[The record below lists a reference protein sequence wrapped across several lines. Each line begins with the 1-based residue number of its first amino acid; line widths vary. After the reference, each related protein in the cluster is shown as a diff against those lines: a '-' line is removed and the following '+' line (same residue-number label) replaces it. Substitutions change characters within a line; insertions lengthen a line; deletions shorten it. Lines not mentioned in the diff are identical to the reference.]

1 MKTKKIVSLLL
12 TVLMACSVF
21 AGLSVSA
28 EDTTHTYTAV
38 GEAAFLGEN
47 WKPAKAENDLVLQSD
62 GTYKITYTGVAK
74 SDCYQIKVAEDHAWG
89 NSFGA
94 ALGDDSN
101 IKFSVPEDDS
111 TVEIILTLQGTKDL
125 TDADGNVTATVN
137 NGYVTILV
145 NGAAAPP
152 EVLPDVTEY
161 YLVGMSGLCN
171 GINWVPNDATNKMTA
186 NADGSFEITVSN
198 VQPTNVDVTGKE
210 NVDEEGNPVL
220 VPYEFKVV
228 TNGSWSQPAYGYD
241 GQIADGGANAQV
253 MVTEADSTVKIVLTA
268 DLHVQAYVN
277 GVNVTPAPVETTP
290 APTATV
296 DPFNNT
302 SLVTYN
308 GGFFFPPQDVEC
320 NRYFFKM
327 PVDDVDE
334 KGNVHNW
341 YTFNNSTATC
351 YWWDG
356 DQACES
362 WQKGYQMKAAG
373 LDNIY
378 YIDVPT
384 VVGTI
389 IFNNGI
395 DGGAAPAE
403 GEEPGP
409 NWGKNY
415 QTVNIGAEYYEPNE
429 NPNYPEGTTTFNNM
443 IYIVNVNNFEVSEYS
458 GATTYGGEWRYLHAD
473 GTIDYTPGTTFEPKG
488 ISVTTD
494 KTAVTLKNGASTT
507 VKATVK
513 GGDLGC
519 TTEWAS
525 SNEKVAV
532 VDQNGK
538 ITAKGKGTADVTV
551 KAQNPGSE
559 TDFYVATVKVTVT
572 QPVTSVKVSPVTV
585 YNGKTAKIKVTV
597 SPSNANNK
605 AVTYVSSNKKVA
617 TVTSTGVVK
626 GVKPG
631 TAYIT
636 VKAKDGS
643 GKYAKCKVT
652 VKQQKATKVTLSKT
666 KATIAKKGKTVK
678 IKATLAPANVYNKA
692 ITVKSDKT
700 KIVKVKKA
708 KITSGQSATLVGV
721 KKGTAKVKF
730 TAADGSKKSA
740 TCKVTVKK

>member
-38 GEAAFLGEN
+38 GDAAFLSAK
-47 WKPAKAENDLVLQSD
+47 WDPAATADDLTLQSD

-74 SDCYQIKVAEDHAWG
+74 SDLYTVKVAEDHAWD
-89 NSFGA
+89 NAFCDV
-94 ALGDDSN
+94 LGDSMSN
-101 IKFSVPEDDS
+101 IEFSVPEDDS
-111 TVEIILTLQGTKDL
+111 TVEIILTIQGTKEKEIGGVL
-125 TDADGNVTATVN
+125 TTVN
-137 NGYVTILV
+137 DGYVTVLV
-145 NGAAAPP
+145 NGAAAPGKVLP
-152 EVLPDVTEY
+152 EVTEHY
-161 YLVGMSGLCN
+161 VAGMPELCN
-171 GINWVPNDATNKMTA
+171 GVTWNQAAPENKMTA
-186 NADGSFEITVSN
+186 NADGSYEITF
-198 VQPTNVDVTGKE
+198 
-210 NVDEEGNPVL
+210 EGIAASET
-220 VPYEFKVV
+220 PYEFKVT
-228 TNGSWSQPAYGYD
+228 TNGAWEPAYGYD
-241 GQIADGGANAQV
+241 GLIGPGGSNVQLLI
-253 MVTEADSTVKIVLTA
+253 TEDNSTVKIVLTA
-268 DLHVQAYVN
+268 DLYVQAYVN
-277 GVNVTPAPVETTP
+277 GVKVSPDPVAPTQGTQETTN
-290 APTATV
+290 
-296 DPFNNT
+296 DRHET
-302 SLVTYN
+302 SAITYG
-308 GGFFFPPQDVEC
+308 GGFFYPPQDVEC
-320 NRYFFKM
+320 NRYFFQM
-327 PVDDVDE
+327 PVDVVDNN
-334 KGNVHNW
+334 GTAHNW
-341 YTFNNSTATC
+341 YTFSNATATC

-362 WQKGYQMKAAG
+362 WQKGYQMKASG

-384 VVGTI
+384 AVGTI

-395 DGGAAPAE
+395 DGGTAPVE
-403 GEEPGP
+403 GEEAGP

-415 QTVNIGAEYYEPNE
+415 QTINIGSEYYEPGE
-429 NPNYPEGTTTFNNM
+429 NPNFPDGTTSFNNM
-443 IYIVNVNNFEVSEYS
+443 IFIVDVNNVSVNELS
-458 GATTYGGEWRYLHAD
+458 GATTYGGEWRYLHED
-473 GTIDYTPGTTFEPKG
+473 GTIDYTAGTIFEPKG

-507 VKATVK
+507 VVATVK
-513 GGDLGC
+513 GGDLGY

-532 VDQNGK
+532 VDQDGK

-559 TDFYVATVKVTVT
+559 TDVYVATVKVTVT

-585 YNGKTAKIKVTV
+585 YTGKTAKIKVTV
-597 SPSNANNK
+597 APSNASNK
-605 AVTYVSSNKKVA
+605 AVTYTSSNKSVA
-617 TVTSTGVVK
+617 TVTSAGVVK

-678 IKATLAPANVYNKA
+678 IKATLAPSNVYNKK
-692 ITVKSDKT
+692 ITVKSSNAKVVKAMSKT
-700 KIVKVKKA
+700 
-708 KITSGQSATLVGV
+708 ITSGKTVTLKGL
-721 KKGTAKVKF
+721 KKGSANVKF

>member
-47 WKPAKAENDLVLQSD
+47 WKPAKAENDMVLQSD
-62 GTYKITYTGVAK
+62 GTYKITYTDVAK
-74 SDCYQIKVAEDHAWG
+74 SDCYQIKVAEDHDWT

-94 ALGDDSN
+94 ALGNNEN
-101 IKFSVPEDDS
+101 IKFSVPEDGS
-111 TVEIILTLQGTKDL
+111 TVDIILTLQGTKDL
-125 TDADGNVTATVN
+125 TDGDGNVIGTGN
-137 NGYVTILV
+137 DGYVTILV

-198 VQPTNVDVTGKE
+198 VQPTNVDVNGKE

-241 GQIADGGANAQV
+241 GKIADGGANAQV
-253 MVTEADSTVKIVLTA
+253 MITEANSTVKIVLTA
-268 DLHVQAYVN
+268 DLFVQAYVN
-277 GVNVTPAPVETTP
+277 GVKVSPDPVASTP
-290 APTATV
+290 APTASV
-296 DPFNNT
+296 DDNNNT
-302 SLVTYN
+302 SLITYG
-308 GGFFFPPQDVEC
+308 GGFFFPPQGVEC
-320 NRYFFKM
+320 NRYFFQM
-327 PVDDVDE
+327 VRDVVDKDGKVQ
-334 KGNVHNW
+334 NW
-341 YTFNNSTATC
+341 YTFNNATATC

-356 DQACES
+356 EYKCES
-362 WQKGYQMKAAG
+362 WQKSYQMKASG
-373 LDNIY
+373 LDDIY

-384 VVGTI
+384 NVGTI
-389 IFNNGI
+389 IFSNGI
-395 DGGAAPAE
+395 DGGPAPAE
-403 GEEPGP
+403 GEEAGP
-409 NWGKNY
+409 NWGKNC
-415 QTVNIGAEYYEPNE
+415 QTINIGAEYYSPGE
-429 NPNYPEGTTTFNNM
+429 NPNYPEGTKSFNNM
-443 IYIVNVNNFEVSEYS
+443 IFIVDVNNVTLNELSL
-458 GATTYGGEWRYLHAD
+458 APTCGGEWRYLHAD
-473 GTIDYTPGTTFEPKG
+473 GSIDYTPGTIYEPKG
-488 ISVTTD
+488 ISVTTNR
-494 KTAVTLKNGASTT
+494 TAVTLKNGASTT

-513 GGDLGC
+513 GGDLGY

-538 ITAKGKGTADVTV
+538 ITAKGKGKADVTV
-551 KAQNPGSE
+551 KVQNPGSE
-559 TDFYVATVKVTVT
+559 TDVFVATVKVTVT

-597 SPSNANNK
+597 SPKTASNK
-605 AVTYVSSNKKVA
+605 AVTYTSNNRAVA

-626 GVKPG
+626 GIKPG

-643 GKYAKCKVT
+643 GKYARCKVT
-652 VKQQKATKVTLSKT
+652 VKAQKATAVKLSTT
-666 KATIAKKGKTVK
+666 KAYIAKKGASTKV
-678 IKATLAPANVYNKA
+678 KATLYPSNVYSKY
-692 ITVKSDKT
+692 ITVKSYNT
-700 KIVKVKKA
+700 KVVKVMTS
-708 KITSGQSATLVGV
+708 KIASGKYATLKGL
-721 KKGTAKVKF
+721 KKGSASVRF
-730 TAADGSKKSA
+730 TAADGSRKSA

>member
-38 GEAAFLGEN
+38 GDAAFLSAK
-47 WKPAKAENDLVLQSD
+47 WDPAATADDLTLQSD

-74 SDCYQIKVAEDHAWG
+74 SDLYTVKVAEDHAWD
-89 NSFGA
+89 NAFCDV
-94 ALGDDSN
+94 LGDSMSN
-101 IKFSVPEDDS
+101 IEFSVPEDDS
-111 TVEIILTLQGTKDL
+111 TVEIILTIQGTKEKEVGGVL
-125 TDADGNVTATVN
+125 TTVN
-137 NGYVTILV
+137 DGFVQVLV
-145 NGAAAPP
+145 NGAAAPGKVVP
-152 EVLPDVTEY
+152 EVTEHY
-161 YLVGMSGLCN
+161 VAGVPELCN
-171 GINWVPNDATNKMTA
+171 GISWNQAAPENKMTA
-186 NADGSFEITVSN
+186 NEDGSYEITF
-198 VQPTNVDVTGKE
+198 TGIAASE
-210 NVDEEGNPVL
+210 T
-220 VPYEFKVV
+220 PYGFKVT
-228 TNGSWSQPAYGYD
+228 TNGAWEPAYGYD
-241 GQIADGGANAQV
+241 GLIVPGGADAQLL
-253 MVTEADSTVKIVLTA
+253 VTEADSTVKIVLTA
-268 DLHVQAYVN
+268 DLYVQAYVN
-277 GVNVTPAPVETTP
+277 GVKVSPDPVAPTTGTQETT
-290 APTATV
+290 
-296 DPFNNT
+296 NEKGET
-302 SLVTYN
+302 SAITYG
-308 GGFFFPPQDVEC
+308 GGFFYPPQDVEC
-320 NRYFFKM
+320 NRYFFQM
-327 PVDDVDE
+327 PVDVVDNN
-334 KGNVHNW
+334 KVVHNW
-341 YTFNNSTATC
+341 YTFNNATATC

-362 WQKGYQMKAAG
+362 WQMGYQMKASG

-384 VVGTI
+384 AVGTI

-395 DGGAAPAE
+395 DGGTAPAE
-403 GEEPGP
+403 GEEAGP

-415 QTVNIGAEYYEPNE
+415 QTVNIGSEYYEPNE
-429 NPNYPEGTTTFNNM
+429 NPNYPEGTTSFNNM
-443 IYIVNVNNFEVSEYS
+443 IYIVDVNNMEVNEYS
-458 GATTYGGEWRYLHAD
+458 GASTYGGEWKYLHED
-473 GTIDYTPGTTFEPKG
+473 GSIDYTAGTTFAPKG

-513 GGDLGC
+513 GGDLGY

-532 VDQNGK
+532 VDQSGK

-551 KAQNPGSE
+551 KVQNPGSE
-559 TDFYVATVKVTVT
+559 TDVFVATVKVTVT

-597 SPSNANNK
+597 SPKTASNK
-605 AVTYVSSNKKVA
+605 AVTYTSSNRKVA

-626 GVKPG
+626 GIKPG

-643 GKYAKCKVT
+643 GKSAKCKVT

-678 IKATLAPANVYNKA
+678 IKATLAPSNVYNKK
-692 ITVKSDKT
+692 ITVKSANAKVVKAMSKT
-700 KIVKVKKA
+700 
-708 KITSGQSATLVGV
+708 ITSGKTVTLKGM
-721 KKGTAKVKF
+721 KKGSANVKF

>member
-38 GEAAFLGEN
+38 GDAAFLSAKWEPN
-47 WKPAKAENDLVLQSD
+47 TPADDLTLQSD

-74 SDCYQIKVAEDHAWG
+74 SDLYTVKVAEDHAWD
-89 NSFGA
+89 NAFCDV
-94 ALGDDSN
+94 LGDSMSN
-101 IKFSVPEDDS
+101 IEFSVPEDGS
-111 TVEIILTLQGTKDL
+111 TVEIILTLQGTKEKEVGGVL
-125 TDADGNVTATVN
+125 TTVN
-137 NGYVTILV
+137 DGFVKVLV
-145 NGAAAPP
+145 NGAAAPGKVVP
-152 EVLPDVTEY
+152 EVTEHY
-161 YLVGMSGLCN
+161 VAGVPELCN
-171 GINWVPNDATNKMTA
+171 GISWNQAAPENKMTA
-186 NADGSFEITVSN
+186 NADGSYEITF
-198 VQPTNVDVTGKE
+198 TGIAASE
-210 NVDEEGNPVL
+210 T
-220 VPYEFKVV
+220 PYGFKVT
-228 TNGSWSQPAYGYD
+228 TNGAWEPAYGYD
-241 GQIADGGANAQV
+241 GLIVPGGADAQLLI
-253 MVTEADSTVKIVLTA
+253 TKADSTVKIVLTA
-268 DLHVQAYVN
+268 DLYVQAFVN
-277 GVNVTPAPVETTP
+277 GVKVSPDPVIPTQGTQETT
-290 APTATV
+290 
-296 DPFNNT
+296 NEKGET
-302 SLVTYN
+302 SAITYG
-308 GGFFFPPQDVEC
+308 GGFFYPPQDVEC
-320 NRYFFKM
+320 NRYFFQM
-327 PVDDVDE
+327 PVDVVDNN
-334 KGNVHNW
+334 GDVHNW
-341 YTFNNSTATC
+341 YTFNNATATC

-362 WQKGYQMKAAG
+362 WQMGYQMKASG

-384 VVGTI
+384 AVGTI

-395 DGGAAPAE
+395 DGGTAPVE
-403 GEEPGP
+403 GEEAGP

-415 QTVNIGAEYYEPNE
+415 QTINIGSEYYEPGE
-429 NPNYPEGTTTFNNM
+429 NPNFPDGTKSFNNM
-443 IYIVNVNNFEVSEYS
+443 IFIVDVNNVSVNELS
-458 GATTYGGEWRYLHAD
+458 GATTYGGEWRYLHED
-473 GTIDYTPGTTFEPKG
+473 GSIDYTAGTTFAPKG

-513 GGDLGC
+513 GGDLGY

-538 ITAKGKGTADVTV
+538 ITAKGKGKADVTV
-551 KAQNPGSE
+551 KVQNPGSE
-559 TDFYVATVKVTVT
+559 TDVFVATVKVTVT

-597 SPSNANNK
+597 SPKTASNK
-605 AVTYVSSNKKVA
+605 AVTYTSSNRKVA

-626 GVKPG
+626 GIRPG

-643 GKYAKCKVT
+643 GKSAKCKVT

-678 IKATLAPANVYNKA
+678 IKATLAPSNVYNKK
-692 ITVKSDKT
+692 ITVKSANAKVVKAMSKT
-700 KIVKVKKA
+700 
-708 KITSGQSATLVGV
+708 ITSGKTVTLKGM
-721 KKGTAKVKF
+721 KKGSANVKF

>member
-38 GEAAFLGEN
+38 GDAAFLSEKWN
-47 WKPAKAENDLVLQSD
+47 PAATADDLTLQSD

-74 SDCYQIKVAEDHAWG
+74 SDLYTVKVAEDHAWD
-89 NSFGA
+89 NSFGK
-94 ALGDDSN
+94 ALGDNNN
-101 IKFSVPEDDS
+101 IEFSVPEDDS

-137 NGYVTILV
+137 DGFVVILV
-145 NGAAAPP
+145 NGAAAPDK
-152 EVLPDVTEY
+152 VLPDVTEHY
-161 YLVGMSGLCN
+161 VAGMPELCN
-171 GINWVPNDATNKMTA
+171 GITWSEKAPENKMTA
-186 NADGSFEITVSN
+186 NADGSYEITF
-198 VQPTNVDVTGKE
+198 
-210 NVDEEGNPVL
+210 EGIAASET
-220 VPYEFKVV
+220 PYEFKVT
-228 TNGSWSQPAYGYD
+228 TNGAWEPAYGYD
-241 GQIADGGANAQV
+241 GLIGPGGSNVQLMITEDNA
-253 MVTEADSTVKIVLTA
+253 TVKVVLTA
-268 DLHVQAYVN
+268 DLYVQVFVN
-277 GVNVTPAPVETTP
+277 GVKVSPDPVPPTTKPQETTNEMNE
-290 APTATV
+290 TSAT
-296 DPFNNT
+296 
-302 SLVTYN
+302 TY
-308 GGFFFPPQDVEC
+308 GAGFFFPPQDVEC
-320 NRYFFKM
+320 NRYFFQM

-334 KGNVHNW
+334 SGNVHNW
-341 YTFNNSTATC
+341 YTFSNATATC

-362 WQKGYQMKAAG
+362 WQMSYQMKASG

-389 IFNNGI
+389 IFSNGI
-395 DGGAAPAE
+395 DGGTAPVE
-403 GEEPGP
+403 GEEAGP

-415 QTVNIGAEYYEPNE
+415 QTVNVGAEYYEPNE

-443 IYIVNVNNFEVSEYS
+443 IYIVNVNNVEVNEYS

-473 GTIDYTPGTTFEPKG
+473 GTIDYTAGTTFEPKG
-488 ISVTTD
+488 ISVATD

-513 GGDLGC
+513 GGDLGY

-551 KAQNPGSE
+551 KVQNPGSE
-559 TDFYVATVKVTVT
+559 TDVFVATVKVTVT

-678 IKATLAPANVYNKA
+678 IKATLAPTNVYNKA

>member
-38 GEAAFLGEN
+38 GDAAFLSAK
-47 WKPAKAENDLVLQSD
+47 WDPAATADDLTLQSD

-74 SDCYQIKVAEDHAWG
+74 SDLYTVKVAEDHAWD
-89 NSFGA
+89 NAFCDV
-94 ALGDDSN
+94 LGDSMSN
-101 IKFSVPEDDS
+101 IEFSVPEDDS
-111 TVEIILTLQGTKDL
+111 TVEIILTIQGTKEKEVGGVL
-125 TDADGNVTATVN
+125 TTVN
-137 NGYVTILV
+137 DGFVQVLV
-145 NGAAAPP
+145 NGAAAPGKVVP
-152 EVLPDVTEY
+152 EVTEHY
-161 YLVGMSGLCN
+161 VAGVPELCN
-171 GINWVPNDATNKMTA
+171 GISWNQAAPENKMTA
-186 NADGSFEITVSN
+186 NEDGSYEITF
-198 VQPTNVDVTGKE
+198 TGIAASE
-210 NVDEEGNPVL
+210 T
-220 VPYEFKVV
+220 PYGFKVT
-228 TNGSWSQPAYGYD
+228 TNGAWEPAYGYD
-241 GQIADGGANAQV
+241 GLIVPGGADAQLL
-253 MVTEADSTVKIVLTA
+253 VTEADSTVKIVLTA
-268 DLHVQAYVN
+268 DLYVQAYVN
-277 GVNVTPAPVETTP
+277 GVKVSPDPVIPTQGTQETTNDRGE
-290 APTATV
+290 TSAT
-296 DPFNNT
+296 
-302 SLVTYN
+302 TYG
-308 GGFFFPPQDVEC
+308 GGFFYPPQDVEC
-320 NRYFFKM
+320 NRYFFQM
-327 PVDDVDE
+327 PVDVVDNN
-334 KGNVHNW
+334 GTAHNW
-341 YTFNNSTATC
+341 YTFNNATATC

-362 WQKGYQMKAAG
+362 WQKGYQMKASG

-384 VVGTI
+384 AVGTI

-395 DGGAAPAE
+395 DGGTAPAE
-403 GEEPGP
+403 GEEAGP

-415 QTVNIGAEYYEPNE
+415 QTINIGSEYYEPGE
-429 NPNYPEGTTTFNNM
+429 NPNFPDGTTSFNNM
-443 IYIVNVNNFEVSEYS
+443 IFIVDVNNVSVNELS
-458 GATTYGGEWRYLHAD
+458 GATTYGGEWRYLHED
-473 GTIDYTPGTTFEPKG
+473 GAIDYTAGTIFAPKG

-513 GGDLGC
+513 GGDLGY

-532 VDQNGK
+532 VDQDGK

-551 KAQNPGSE
+551 KVQNPGSE
-559 TDFYVATVKVTVT
+559 TDVYVATVKVTVT

-585 YNGKTAKIKVTV
+585 YTGKTAKIKVTV
-597 SPSNANNK
+597 SPKTASNK
-605 AVTYVSSNKKVA
+605 AVTYTSSNRKVA
-617 TVTSTGVVK
+617 TVTAAGIVK

-643 GKYAKCKVT
+643 GKSAKCKVT

-678 IKATLAPANVYNKA
+678 IKATLAPSNVYNKS
-692 ITVKSDKT
+692 INVKSDNT
-700 KIVKVKKA
+700 KIVKVKTA
-708 KITSGQSATLVGV
+708 KIKSGQSATLTGV

>member
-38 GEAAFLGEN
+38 GDAAFLSEKWN
-47 WKPAKAENDLVLQSD
+47 PAATADDLTLQSD

-74 SDCYQIKVAEDHAWG
+74 SDLYTVKVAEDHAWD
-89 NSFGA
+89 NSFGK
-94 ALGDDSN
+94 ALGDNNN
-101 IKFSVPEDDS
+101 IEFSVPEDDS
-111 TVEIILTLQGTKDL
+111 TVEIILTIQGTKDL

-137 NGYVTILV
+137 DGYVTILV
-145 NGAAAPP
+145 NGAAAPDK
-152 EVLPDVTEY
+152 VLPLVTEHY
-161 YLVGMSGLCN
+161 VAGMPELCN
-171 GINWVPNDATNKMTA
+171 GVTWNQAAPENKMTD
-186 NADGSFEITVSN
+186 NGDGSYEITF
-198 VQPTNVDVTGKE
+198 TGIAASE
-210 NVDEEGNPVL
+210 T
-220 VPYEFKVV
+220 PYEFKVT
-228 TNGSWSQPAYGYD
+228 TNGAWEPAYGYD
-241 GQIADGGANAQV
+241 GLIGPGGSNVQLMITEDNA
-253 MVTEADSTVKIVLTA
+253 TVKVVLTA
-268 DLHVQAYVN
+268 DLYVQVFVN
-277 GVNVTPAPVETTP
+277 GVKVSPDPVETTP
-290 APTATV
+290 APTASV
-296 DPFNNT
+296 DDDNNT
-302 SLVTYN
+302 NLITYG

-320 NRYFFKM
+320 NRYFFQM
-327 PVDDVDE
+327 PR
-334 KGNVHNW
+334 NVLDKDGKVQNW
-341 YTFNNSTATC
+341 YTFNNATATC

-362 WQKGYQMKAAG
+362 WQKGYQMKASG
-373 LDNIY
+373 LEDIY

-395 DGGAAPAE
+395 DGGPAPAE

-409 NWGKNY
+409 NWGKNC
-415 QTVNIGAEYYEPNE
+415 QTVNVGAEYYEPNE

-443 IYIVNVNNFEVSEYS
+443 IYIVDVDNVTLNELSN
-458 GATTYGGEWRYLHAD
+458 APTCGGEWRYLHAD
-473 GTIDYTPGTTFEPKG
+473 GTIDYTPGTIFEPKG

-513 GGDLGC
+513 GGDLGY

-532 VDQNGK
+532 VDQDGK
-538 ITAKGKGTADVTV
+538 ITAKGRGTADVTV

-585 YNGKTAKIKVTV
+585 YTGKTAKIKVTV

-678 IKATLAPANVYNKA
+678 IKATLAPKNVYNKA

>member
-38 GEAAFLGEN
+38 GDAAFLGES
-47 WKPAKAENDLVLQSD
+47 WKPANAVNDLVLQSD
-62 GTYKITYTGVAK
+62 GTYKITYKDVAK
-74 SDCYQIKVAEDHAWG
+74 SDCYQIKVAEDHDWT

-94 ALGDDSN
+94 ALGNNEN
-101 IKFSVPEDDS
+101 IKFSVPEDGA
-111 TVEIILTLQGTKDL
+111 TVDIILTIQGTKNL

-137 NGYVTILV
+137 DGYVTILV

-152 EVLPDVTEY
+152 EVLPEVTEY
-161 YLVGMSGLCN
+161 YVAGMSGLCN
-171 GINWVPNDATNKMTA
+171 GINWVPGDATNKMTA
-186 NADGSFEITVSN
+186 NSDGTYEITFSN

-228 TNGSWSQPAYGYD
+228 KNGSWSQPAYGYE

-253 MVTEADSTVKIVLTA
+253 MITEADSTVKIVLTA
-268 DLHVQAYVN
+268 DLFVQAFVN
-277 GVNVTPAPVETTP
+277 GVKVSPDVVETTP

-296 DPFNNT
+296 DEDNNT
-302 SLVTYN
+302 SLITYG
-308 GGFFFPPQDVEC
+308 GGFFFPPQGVEC
-320 NRYFFKM
+320 NRYFFQM
-327 PVDDVDE
+327 VRDVVDE
-334 KGNVHNW
+334 KGVNQNW
-341 YTFNNSTATC
+341 YTFNNATATC

-356 DQACES
+356 EYACES
-362 WQKGYQMKAAG
+362 WQKSYQMKAAG
-373 LDNIY
+373 LPDIY

-384 VVGTI
+384 NVGTI
-389 IFNNGI
+389 IFSNGI
-395 DGGAAPAE
+395 DGGPAPAE
-403 GEEPGP
+403 GEEAGP
-409 NWGKNY
+409 NWGKNC
-415 QTVNIGAEYYEPNE
+415 QTVNIGSEYYEPGE
-429 NPNYPEGTTTFNNM
+429 NPNYPEGTTSFNNM
-443 IYIVNVNNFEVSEYS
+443 IYIVDVNNVTLNELSQ
-458 GATTYGGEWRYLHAD
+458 APTCGGEWRYLHAD
-473 GTIDYTPGTTFEPKG
+473 GTIDYTPGTIFEPKG

-507 VKATVK
+507 VKATVN
-513 GGDLGC
+513 GGDLGY

-538 ITAKGKGTADVTV
+538 ITAKGKGKADVTV
-551 KAQNPGSE
+551 KVQNPGSE
-559 TDFYVATVKVTVT
+559 TDVFVATVKVTVT
-572 QPVTSVKVSPVTV
+572 QPVTSVKASSVTV

-597 SPSNANNK
+597 SPSNASNK
-605 AVTYVSSNKKVA
+605 AVTYTSSNKKIA
-617 TVTSTGVVK
+617 TVTSAGVVK

-678 IKATLAPANVYNKA
+678 IKATLAPSNVYNKA

-708 KITSGQSATLVGV
+708 KMTSGQSATLVGV

>member
-38 GEAAFLGEN
+38 GDAAFLSAK
-47 WKPAKAENDLVLQSD
+47 WDPAATADDLTLQSD

-74 SDCYQIKVAEDHAWG
+74 SDLYTVKVAEDHAWD
-89 NSFGA
+89 NAFCDV
-94 ALGDDSN
+94 LGDSMSN
-101 IKFSVPEDDS
+101 IEFSVPEDDS
-111 TVEIILTLQGTKDL
+111 TVEIILTIQGTKEKEVGGVL
-125 TDADGNVTATVN
+125 TTVN
-137 NGYVTILV
+137 DGFVTVLV
-145 NGAAAPP
+145 NGAAAPGK
-152 EVLPDVTEY
+152 VLPDVTEHY
-161 YLVGMSGLCN
+161 IAGEPGLCN
-171 GINWVPNDATNKMTA
+171 GVTWNQAAPENKMTA
-186 NADGSFEITVSN
+186 NEDGSYEITVTG
-198 VQPTNVDVTGKE
+198 VQPKE
-210 NVDEEGNPVL
+210 GEL
-220 VPYEFKVV
+220 PYEFKVT
-228 TNGSWSQPAYGYD
+228 TNGAWEPAYGYD
-241 GQIADGGANAQV
+241 GLIGPGGANVQI
-253 MVTEADSTVKIVLTA
+253 MITEADSTVKIVLTK
-268 DLHVQAYVN
+268 DLFVQAFVN
-277 GVNVTPAPVETTP
+277 GVKVSPDVVETTP

-296 DPFNNT
+296 DPDNNT
-302 SLVTYN
+302 SLITYG
-308 GGFFFPPQDVEC
+308 GGFFFPPQGVEC
-320 NRYFFKM
+320 NRYFFQM
-327 PVDDVDE
+327 VRDVVDE
-334 KGNVHNW
+334 KGVNQNW
-341 YTFNNSTATC
+341 YTFNNATATC

-356 DQACES
+356 EYACES

-373 LDNIY
+373 LPDIY

-384 VVGTI
+384 AVGTI

-395 DGGAAPAE
+395 DGGPAPAE

-409 NWGKNY
+409 NWGKNC
-415 QTVNIGAEYYEPNE
+415 QTVNIGSEYYEPGE
-429 NPNYPEGTTTFNNM
+429 NPNYPEGTTSFNNM
-443 IYIVNVNNFEVSEYS
+443 IYIVDVNNVTLNELSN
-458 GATTYGGEWRYLHAD
+458 APTCGGEWRYLHAD
-473 GTIDYTPGTTFEPKG
+473 GTIDYTPGTIFEPKG

-507 VKATVK
+507 VKATVV
-513 GGDLGC
+513 GGDLGY

-532 VDQNGK
+532 VDKNGK
-538 ITAKGKGTADVTV
+538 ITAKGKGKADITV
-551 KAQNPGSE
+551 KVQNPGSE

-572 QPVTSVKVSPVTV
+572 QPVTSVKVTPVTV

-597 SPSNANNK
+597 SPSTASNK
-605 AVTYVSSNKKVA
+605 AVTYSSNNKSVA
-617 TVTSTGVVK
+617 TVTSAGVVK

-678 IKATLAPANVYNKA
+678 IKATLAPSNVYNKA

-708 KITSGQSATLVGV
+708 KMTSGQSATLVGV

>member
-38 GEAAFLGEN
+38 GDAAFLSAK
-47 WKPAKAENDLVLQSD
+47 WDPAATADDLTLQSD

-74 SDCYQIKVAEDHAWG
+74 SDLYTVKVAEDHAWD
-89 NSFGA
+89 NAFCDV
-94 ALGDDSN
+94 LGDSMSN
-101 IKFSVPEDDS
+101 IEFSVPEDDS
-111 TVEIILTLQGTKDL
+111 TVEIILTIQGTKEKEIGGVL
-125 TDADGNVTATVN
+125 TTVN
-137 NGYVTILV
+137 DGYVTVLV
-145 NGAAAPP
+145 NGAAAPGKVLP
-152 EVLPDVTEY
+152 EVTEHY
-161 YLVGMSGLCN
+161 VAGMPELCN
-171 GINWVPNDATNKMTA
+171 GVTWNQAAPENKMTA
-186 NADGSFEITVSN
+186 NADGSYEITF
-198 VQPTNVDVTGKE
+198 
-210 NVDEEGNPVL
+210 EGIAASET
-220 VPYEFKVV
+220 PYEFKVT
-228 TNGSWSQPAYGYD
+228 TNGAWEPAYGYD
-241 GQIADGGANAQV
+241 GLIGPGGSNVQLLI
-253 MVTEADSTVKIVLTA
+253 TEDNSTVKIVLTA
-268 DLHVQAYVN
+268 DLYVQAYVN
-277 GVNVTPAPVETTP
+277 GVKVSPDPVAPTQGTQETTN
-290 APTATV
+290 
-296 DPFNNT
+296 DRHET
-302 SLVTYN
+302 SAITYG
-308 GGFFFPPQDVEC
+308 GGFFYPPQDVEC
-320 NRYFFKM
+320 NRYFFQM
-327 PVDDVDE
+327 PVDVVDNN
-334 KGNVHNW
+334 GTAHNW
-341 YTFNNSTATC
+341 YTFSNATATC

-362 WQKGYQMKAAG
+362 WQKGYQMKASG

-384 VVGTI
+384 AVGTI

-395 DGGAAPAE
+395 DGGTAPVE
-403 GEEPGP
+403 GEEAGP

-415 QTVNIGAEYYEPNE
+415 QTINIGSEYYEPGE
-429 NPNYPEGTTTFNNM
+429 NPNFPDGTTSFNNM
-443 IYIVNVNNFEVSEYS
+443 IFIVDVNNVSVNELS
-458 GATTYGGEWRYLHAD
+458 GATTYGGEWRYLHED
-473 GTIDYTPGTTFEPKG
+473 GTIDYTAGTIFEPKG

-507 VKATVK
+507 VVATVK
-513 GGDLGC
+513 GGDLGY

-532 VDQNGK
+532 VDQDGK

-559 TDFYVATVKVTVT
+559 TDVYVATVKVTVT

-585 YNGKTAKIKVTV
+585 YTGKTAKIKVTV

-605 AVTYVSSNKKVA
+605 AVTYTSSNKSVA
-617 TVTSTGVVK
+617 TVTSAGVVK

-643 GKYAKCKVT
+643 GKSAKCKVT

-678 IKATLAPANVYNKA
+678 IKATLAPSNVYNKK
-692 ITVKSDKT
+692 ITVKSSNAKVVKAMSKT
-700 KIVKVKKA
+700 
-708 KITSGQSATLVGV
+708 ITSGKTVTLKGL
-721 KKGTAKVKF
+721 KKGSANVKF